1 MEAVTPAVPLVLL
14 DNTVLSNFALVKR
27 SELLSQLWG
36 DTICTTQE
44 VLIEYARGVASGV
57 VPAVMWN
64 KLVTI
69 ELTKAEQ
76 QFAADLLPR
85 LGAGERTC
93 LAIAYLRR
101 GLLVTDDRRA
111 RTLARHLGVS
121 VTGTVGVLV
130 RLVRD
135 GRLTYAAADI
145 LLVNMI
151 EAGFRS
157 PIQHLGEVM

>member
-14 DNTVLSNFALVKR
+14 DNTVLSNFALVER

-44 VLIEYARGVASGV
+44 VLTEYARGVASGV

-85 LGAGERTC
+85 LGAGE
-93 LAIAYLRR
+93 
-101 GLLVTDDRRA
+101 
-111 RTLARHLGVS
+111 
-121 VTGTVGVLV
+121 LV

-135 GRLTYAAADI
+135 GCLTYAAADI

-151 EAGFRS
+151 GAGFRS
-157 PIQHLGEVM
+157 PVQHLGEIM